1 MSNPISP
8 QVQYFHRIFESWKVT
23 VAQVR
28 IEYVVILVQENW
40 VLNTA
45 RVSLLPDIL
54 TEQANDIVSTS
65 RLKVGQLRKSVTVRE
80 LDQILEAI
88 MTGEVAILETKY
100 ELSSVGGALS
110 FYCPWPV
117 QEPHYFAPQLEV
129 RLDRTNLLSQDI
141 NISEINAELRTGER
155 PFDGLADLL
164 ARYNLG
170 SNGYIAQEQKITLVL
185 TPPLDVQLNR
195 CSLSND
201 LLVLEL
207 RKSVALGR
215 EKISI
220 GLRQLPGECLSRR
233 SQVAHLVSWAPAES
247 GFELGR
253 LEMKLDSC
261 AAAELMVSAS
271 GHTAT
276 RCSVEDN
283 ANGLNPRLKVYR
295 RYDASLAQLKD
306 HLFPEDKKSK
316 NLEVGVATLLHLLGA
331 SSVKMLPTDAPDV
344 IAETPGGRLVIIE
357 CTVKMDDP
365 AKLTKLANRR
375 NSFVF
380 HHDGA
385 GQTREVLAL
394 LVVSKPRNQITV
406 DVEELNR
413 NQIIL
418 IAKEEIEAAISRLSS
433 PPNLDE
439 LYVQMSNVFQ
449 HQAVDVFGL
458 SRI

>member
-1 MSNPISP
+1 MNNPLSP
-8 QVQYFHRIFESWKVT
+8 QVQYFHRIFESWKVA
-23 VAQVR
+23 VAQVS

-65 RLKVGQLRKSVTVRE
+65 RLKVGQLTKSVTVRE

-100 ELSSVGGALS
+100 ELTVGGAVS

-117 QEPHYFAPQLEV
+117 QEPHYFLPQLEV
-129 RLDRTNLLSQDI
+129 RLDRSSLLSQDM
-141 NISEINAELRTGER
+141 NVSEINAELRTGER

-164 ARYNLG
+164 AHYNLG
-170 SNGYIAQEQKITLVL
+170 NNGFLAQEQKITLFL
-185 TPPLDVQLNR
+185 TPPLDVLLKK
-195 CSLSND
+195 CTLSED

-207 RKSVALGR
+207 RKSTSLNR
-215 EKISI
+215 EEVSI
-220 GLRQLPGECLSRR
+220 GLRQYPGECLSRR
-233 SQVAHLVSWAPAES
+233 SQIAHLVSWSPDER

-253 LEMKLDSC
+253 LEMKLDGCSV
-261 AAAELMVSAS
+261 AELMVSAN
-271 GHTAT
+271 GHTAA
-276 RCSVEDN
+276 RCSIEDKVN
-283 ANGLNPRLKVYR
+283 SLNPRLKVYR
-295 RYDASLAQLKD
+295 RYDANLTQLKD
-306 HLFPEDKKSK
+306 HLFPEDRKSK

-331 SSVKMLPTDAPDV
+331 SSVKMLPTDATDV

-375 NSFVF
+375 NAFIF
-380 HHDGA
+380 DHDGT

-394 LVVSKPRNQITV
+394 LVVSRPRSQITV
-406 DVEELNR
+406 DAAELNR

-418 IAKEEIEAAISRLSS
+418 IAKEEIEAAIGRLSS

-449 HQAVDVFGL
+449 QQAVDVFGL